1 MYVYRSAKAHGSEKV
16 SAPEREIKDMGKDEC
31 DKYIKQTEVQK
42 ALIKTGYSKIKE
54 KIKTLQQEYRKTVN
68 KGSRSWEWSII
79 NTSMII
85 RITEK
90 RPLKMKEK

>member
-1 MYVYRSAKAHGSEKV
+1 MYVYRGAKAHGSEKV
-16 SAPEREIKDMGKDEC
+16 SAPEREIKDMGKDEY
-31 DKYIKQTEVQK
+31 DKYIKQTEIQK
-42 ALIKTGYSKIKE
+42 ALTLIKTGYSRIKE
-54 KIKTLQQEYRKTVN
+54 KIKTLQQEYRKTV
-68 KGSRSWEWSII
+68 I